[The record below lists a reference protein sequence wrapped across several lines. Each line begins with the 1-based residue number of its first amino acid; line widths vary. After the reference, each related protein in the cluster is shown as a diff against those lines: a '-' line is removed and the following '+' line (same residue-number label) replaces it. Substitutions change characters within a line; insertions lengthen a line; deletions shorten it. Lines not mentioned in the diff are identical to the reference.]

1 MPGNE
6 RQRKHPLG
14 RGRAVGVRLP
24 EAAEANLG
32 ARPADPDSTASNVC
46 AALVADTSVTSD
58 QMDRPGQVIETYG
71 TEDTDPQRHPV
82 LSAAANHGLMPAIRP
97 LRTVRCSAN
106 KAQLTGLHP

>member
-1 MPGNE
+1 MTVFGTPTSSSIWCRCARHQRGPLSGSMPGNE
-6 RQRKHPLG
+6 RRRKHPLG

-24 EAAEANLG
+24 QAAEANLG

-82 LSAAANHGLMPAIRP
+82 WSAAA
-97 LRTVRCSAN
+97 
-106 KAQLTGLHP
+106 